1 MVQEVKFPERK
12 DIPSTQKKK
21 EVDKEQQG
29 FSQLFD
35 RVIESEEPVVT
46 NTPIKNN
53 NDGCSQ
59 KNEEVAQKEDNVFSS
74 KEDGVA
80 IEEKEVCKDKTP
92 LHVLQNLVAEQ
103 FQFQFKNEG
112 ISDGQLE
119 EQIVNISEISVLN
132 EESVVDPIGEMLVG
146 KEQENLVFSQG
157 ENIDGQTIVPK
168 KDKKQNFVEETN
180 TAGTKMDQVEESSVV
195 INKKID
201 KVEET
206 KTVPLKVEE
215 FNQQNLKVEKQNKLD
230 TWSDSDEL
238 KDGYENNIL
247 SQKFIQERIGDYPK
261 ENIKVVPDT
270 QILQSTEQVSD
281 EIFARNGIELRE
293 NIVEKMTQSLA
304 QNKYELELTLN
315 PEHLGKM
322 SIRISYVN
330 EKATVAILCS
340 SKEASQMLAEQ
351 AKEIGRIMEQHLK
364 ADTFIAVD
372 SKEQDYLD
380 QNLEQSKE
388 QHTHQ
393 ENKQKKKTYG
403 TQEETQTFM
412 EQLRLGLA

>member
-35 RVIESEEPVVT
+35 RAIESEEPVVT

-59 KNEEVAQKEDNVFSS
+59 KNEQVAQKEDNVFSS
-74 KEDGVA
+74 KEDGIA

-112 ISDGQLE
+112 ISDVQLE
-119 EQIVNISEISVLN
+119 EQIVNINEISILN
-132 EESVVDPIGEMLVG
+132 EESVADPIGEMLVG
-146 KEQENLVFSQG
+146 KEQENLVLSQG

-206 KTVPLKVEE
+206 KTVPLKSEE

-261 ENIKVVPDT
+261 ENIKVVSDT
-270 QILQSTEQVSD
+270 QVLQSTEQVSD
-281 EIFARNGIELRE
+281 EISARNGIELRE

-322 SIRISYVN
+322 SIRISYIN

-364 ADTFIAVD
+364 TDTFIAVD

-393 ENKQKKKTYG
+393 ENKQKKKTYS

>member
-35 RVIESEEPVVT
+35 RAIESEEPVVT

-59 KNEEVAQKEDNVFSS
+59 KNEQVAQKEDNVFSS
-74 KEDGVA
+74 KEDGIA

-112 ISDGQLE
+112 ISDVQLE
-119 EQIVNISEISVLN
+119 EQIVNINEISILN
-132 EESVVDPIGEMLVG
+132 EESVADPIGEMLVG
-146 KEQENLVFSQG
+146 KEQENLVLSQG

-206 KTVPLKVEE
+206 KTVPLKSEE

-261 ENIKVVPDT
+261 ENIKVVSDT
-270 QILQSTEQVSD
+270 QVLQSTEQVSD
-281 EIFARNGIELRE
+281 EISARNGIELRE

-322 SIRISYVN
+322 SIRISYIN

-393 ENKQKKKTYG
+393 ENKQKKKTYS